1 MCYRLLISALKCIF
15 GFPIFESVLPR
26 LEELT
31 QHIKIDLLVDHEQQ
45 ITLLEASQNFWN
57 VLIKIDVGAE
67 RAGLPG
73 DDPRL
78 KALVK
83 KIDASGAVN
92 LKGFYCHAN
101 HSYNCRTE
109 NDTKEML
116 HHEVSGVLKAVAL
129 LPSSRQLLVSI
140 GATPTAHV
148 IETLRA
154 TIPANVSLEL
164 HAGKSIHHLRS
175 RTCAN
180 LDQATSP
187 PTTCNKYPQ
196 VWSLSHNKLLEF
208 SPT

>member
-1 MCYRLLISALKCIF
+1 M
-15 GFPIFESVLPR
+15 
-26 LEELT
+26 T

-45 ITLLEASQNFWN
+45 VTLLETSSKSWN

-67 RAGLPG
+67 RAGLPANN
-73 DDPRL
+73 PKL
-78 KALVK
+78 KDLVK
-83 KIDASGAVN
+83 RIEASESIN

-116 HHEVSGVLKAVAL
+116 HHEISGVLEAVTL

-154 TIPANVSLEL
+154 AIPANVSLEL
-164 HAGKSIHHLRS
+164 HAGKSFYRLRFT
-175 RTCAN
+175 TCAKLN
-180 LDQATSP
+180 QAISP
-187 PTTCNKYPQ
+187 LTICNKYPL